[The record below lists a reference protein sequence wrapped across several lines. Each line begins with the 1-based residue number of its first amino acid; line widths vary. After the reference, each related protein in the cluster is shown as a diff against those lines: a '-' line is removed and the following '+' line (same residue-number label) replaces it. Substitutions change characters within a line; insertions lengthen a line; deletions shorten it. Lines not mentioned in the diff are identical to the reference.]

1 MDEAHLFKTLNPVLS
16 TVKLHIFSNKKY
28 YFLSSQFHKPYF
40 PPTKPTQLPNQKKKK
55 KINLSKLFN
64 NTIKKKKSIP
74 SLIERRERKKN
85 VISAS
90 SLLLLII
97 TYSPLTSHSSLK
109 LNFFPSSRIPASQN
123 AVVSKAALFPPLTF
137 LYILFIYKL
146 HTQLLFEIF
155 SILEM

>member
-1 MDEAHLFKTLNPVLS
+1 MRHLFKTLNPVLS
-16 TVKLHIFSNKKY
+16 TVKLHIFSNK
-28 YFLSSQFHKPYF
+28 
-40 PPTKPTQLPNQKKKK
+40 N
-55 KINLSKLFN
+55 
-64 NTIKKKKSIP
+64 
-74 SLIERRERKKN
+74 KN
-85 VISAS
+85 VISTS

-146 HTQLLFEIF
+146 HTQFLFEIF